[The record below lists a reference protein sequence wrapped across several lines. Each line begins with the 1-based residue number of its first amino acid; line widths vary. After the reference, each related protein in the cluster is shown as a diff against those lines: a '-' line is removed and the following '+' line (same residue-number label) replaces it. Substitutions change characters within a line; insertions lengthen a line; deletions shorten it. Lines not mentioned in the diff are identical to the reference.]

1 MITLRLRNKLTGAV
15 TDIPANIWEEH
26 SLTIGRDVWEIL
38 EPENQYTPK
47 PAGKAIRA
55 EKSAPTAYFE
65 PVKLNVD
72 LVESNVLEPAPVI
85 EVKQK
90 ARRRK

>member
-1 MITLRLRNKLTGAV
+1 MITLRLRNKVTGAI
-15 TDIPANIWEEH
+15 TEMPADIWEEH

-38 EPENQYTPK
+38 EPEDQYSPK

-55 EKSAPTAYFE
+55 EQSAPVAAFDVGTLTADLSVEITIPE
-65 PVKLNVD
+65 PI
-72 LVESNVLEPAPVI
+72 I

>member
-55 EKSAPTAYFE
+55 AEVAPVAQPIEEPKQPE
-65 PVKLNVD
+65 PVK
-72 LVESNVLEPAPVI
+72 
-85 EVKQK
+85 K
-90 ARRRK
+90 AKKKK